1 MLKNVTLIVENIVKR
16 FKKNHPTDSTGD
28 QSSQR
33 RNIRIVCLW
42 RLVNFAFN
50 LLMVIW
56 IIVGSVW
63 VFGAYGQLNTSQGY
77 QGSFCNEILYKFA
90 FGVITTGYILFVMML
105 VFACFVAICI
115 CCKCCPLLRYN
126 SSQDSED
133 DDATTERGET

>member
-1 MLKNVTLIVENIVKR
+1 MLKNVTLIVENVVKR
-16 FKKNHPTDSTGD
+16 FKKSHTSDSTGD
-28 QSSQR
+28 PSSQR

-42 RLVNFAFN
+42 RLMTFAFN

-63 VFGAYGQLNTSQGY
+63 VFGAYRQLNTSQGY
-77 QGSFCNEILYKFA
+77 QGSLCNEILYKFA
-90 FGVITTGYILFVMML
+90 FGVITTGYILFVLML

-126 SSQDSED
+126 STQDSDD
-133 DDATTERGET
+133 DDAATDRGVM